1 MTLYQ
6 IVGITIKR
14 ENQMKTHIA
23 KDYRV
28 RTVKTVITEY
38 SVIAADTEDPLE
50 RWEEDRVLLSI
61 ESLEETPISSEL
73 RNGGD

>member
-1 MTLYQ
+1 M
-6 IVGITIKR
+6 
-14 ENQMKTHIA
+14 A

-38 SVIAADTEDPLE
+38 SVIAADTENPLK
-50 RWEEDRVLLSI
+50 RWEEDNVMLSI
-61 ESLEETPISSEL
+61 ESLEETPISFEL

>member
-1 MTLYQ
+1 
-6 IVGITIKR
+6 
-14 ENQMKTHIA
+14 MKTHIA

-50 RWEEDRVLLSI
+50 RWEQDQVLLSI
-61 ESLEETPISSEL
+61 ESLEETPISFEL

>member
-1 MTLYQ
+1 
-6 IVGITIKR
+6 
-14 ENQMKTHIA
+14 MKTHIA

-50 RWEEDRVLLSI
+50 RWEQDRVLLSI

>member
-1 MTLYQ
+1 
-6 IVGITIKR
+6 
-14 ENQMKTHIA
+14 MKTNMA

-38 SVIAADTEDPLE
+38 SVIAADTEDPLK
-50 RWEEDRVLLSI
+50 RWEEDNIMLSI
-61 ESLEETPISSEL
+61 ESLEETPISFEL

>member
-1 MTLYQ
+1 MK
-6 IVGITIKR
+6 IK
-14 ENQMKTHIA
+14 TA

-38 SVIAADTEDPLE
+38 SVIAADTEDPLK
-50 RWEEDRVLLSI
+50 RWEEDNVMLSI
-61 ESLEETPISSEL
+61 ESLEETPISFEL

>member
-1 MTLYQ
+1 LTLYQ

-50 RWEEDRVLLSI
+50 RWEQDRVLLSI

>member
-1 MTLYQ
+1 
-6 IVGITIKR
+6 
-14 ENQMKTHIA
+14 MKTNMA

-38 SVIAADTEDPLE
+38 SVIAADTEDPLK
-50 RWEEDRVLLSI
+50 RWEQDQVLLSI
-61 ESLEETPISSEL
+61 ESLEETPISFEL

>member
-1 MTLYQ
+1 
-6 IVGITIKR
+6 
-14 ENQMKTHIA
+14 MKTNMA

-38 SVIAADTEDPLE
+38 SVIAADTEDPLK
-50 RWEEDRVLLSI
+50 RWEEDQVMLSI
-61 ESLEETPISSEL
+61 ESLEETPISFEL

>member
-1 MTLYQ
+1 
-6 IVGITIKR
+6 
-14 ENQMKTHIA
+14 MKINMS

-50 RWEEDRVLLSI
+50 RWEEDNVMLSI
-61 ESLEETPISSEL
+61 ESLEETPISFEL
-73 RNGGD
+73 RNRGD

>member
-1 MTLYQ
+1 
-6 IVGITIKR
+6 
-14 ENQMKTHIA
+14 MKTNMA

-50 RWEEDRVLLSI
+50 RWEEDNVMLSI
-61 ESLEETPISSEL
+61 ESLEETPISFEL

>member
-1 MTLYQ
+1 
-6 IVGITIKR
+6 
-14 ENQMKTHIA
+14 MKINMA

-38 SVIAADTEDPLE
+38 SVIAADTEDPLK
-50 RWEEDRVLLSI
+50 RWEEDNVMLSI
-61 ESLEETPISSEL
+61 ESLEETPISFEL

>member
-50 RWEEDRVLLSI
+50 RWEQDRVLLSI

>member
-1 MTLYQ
+1 
-6 IVGITIKR
+6 
-14 ENQMKTHIA
+14 MKTNMA

-38 SVIAADTEDPLE
+38 SVIAADTEDPLK
-50 RWEEDRVLLSI
+50 RWEEDNVMLSI
-61 ESLEETPISSEL
+61 ESLEETPISFEL

>member
-1 MTLYQ
+1 
-6 IVGITIKR
+6 
-14 ENQMKTHIA
+14 MKTHIA

-38 SVIAADTEDPLE
+38 SVIAADTEDPLK
-50 RWEEDRVLLSI
+50 RWEEDNVMLSI
-61 ESLEETPISSEL
+61 ESLEETPISFEL

>member
-1 MTLYQ
+1 
-6 IVGITIKR
+6 
-14 ENQMKTHIA
+14 MKTHIA

-50 RWEEDRVLLSI
+50 RWEEDNVMLSI

>member
-1 MTLYQ
+1 
-6 IVGITIKR
+6 
-14 ENQMKTHIA
+14 MKTNIA

-50 RWEEDRVLLSI
+50 RWEEDNVMLSI
-61 ESLEETPISSEL
+61 ESLEETPISFEL

>member
-1 MTLYQ
+1 
-6 IVGITIKR
+6 
-14 ENQMKTHIA
+14 MKTNMA

-38 SVIAADTEDPLE
+38 SVIAADTENPLK
-50 RWEEDRVLLSI
+50 RWEEDNVMLSI
-61 ESLEETPISSEL
+61 ESLEETPISFEL

>member
-1 MTLYQ
+1 
-6 IVGITIKR
+6 
-14 ENQMKTHIA
+14 MKTHIA

-50 RWEEDRVLLSI
+50 RWEEDNVMLSI
-61 ESLEETPISSEL
+61 ESLEETPISFEL

>member
-1 MTLYQ
+1 
-6 IVGITIKR
+6 
-14 ENQMKTHIA
+14 MKINMA

-38 SVIAADTEDPLE
+38 SVIAADTEDPLK
-50 RWEEDRVLLSI
+50 RWEQDQVLLSI
-61 ESLEETPISSEL
+61 ESLEETPISFEL

>member
-1 MTLYQ
+1 
-6 IVGITIKR
+6 
-14 ENQMKTHIA
+14 MKTHIA

-38 SVIAADTEDPLE
+38 SVIAADTEDPLK
-50 RWEEDRVLLSI
+50 RWEEDNVMLSI

>member
-1 MTLYQ
+1 
-6 IVGITIKR
+6 
-14 ENQMKTHIA
+14 MKTNMA

-28 RTVKTVITEY
+28 RTVKTVLTEY

-50 RWEEDRVLLSI
+50 RWEEDNVMLSI
-61 ESLEETPISSEL
+61 ESLEETPISFEL

>member
-1 MTLYQ
+1 
-6 IVGITIKR
+6 
-14 ENQMKTHIA
+14 MKTNMA

-50 RWEEDRVLLSI
+50 RWEQDQVLLSI
-61 ESLEETPISSEL
+61 ESLEETPISFEL

>member
-1 MTLYQ
+1 MT
-6 IVGITIKR
+6 
-14 ENQMKTHIA
+14 

-50 RWEEDRVLLSI
+50 RWEQDRVLLSI

>member
-1 MTLYQ
+1 M
-6 IVGITIKR
+6 
-14 ENQMKTHIA
+14 A

-38 SVIAADTEDPLE
+38 SVIAADTEDPLK
-50 RWEEDRVLLSI
+50 RWEEDNVMLSI
-61 ESLEETPISSEL
+61 ESLEETPISFEL

>member
-1 MTLYQ
+1 
-6 IVGITIKR
+6 
-14 ENQMKTHIA
+14 MKTNIA

-38 SVIAADTEDPLE
+38 SVIAADTEDPLK
-50 RWEEDRVLLSI
+50 RWEEDNVMLSI
-61 ESLEETPISSEL
+61 ESLEETPISFEL